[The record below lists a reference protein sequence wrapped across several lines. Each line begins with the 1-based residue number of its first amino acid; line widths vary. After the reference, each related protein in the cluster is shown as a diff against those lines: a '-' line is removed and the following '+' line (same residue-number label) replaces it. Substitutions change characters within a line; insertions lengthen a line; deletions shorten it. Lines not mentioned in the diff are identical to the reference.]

1 MELIAVALIVSFAY
15 VYAPVL
21 RVHASRRFGVSL
33 PAGAVAPDAAPI
45 VVPPKPVELP
55 PDVEQ
60 WCAGWYDPWAQQES
74 RDRARKLFAESG
86 DWTVVL
92 QTLESNADQS
102 PAV

>member
-1 MELIAVALIVSFAY
+1 MENVAVAIILSFAY

-33 PAGAVAPDAAPI
+33 PAGAVASDSAP
-45 VVPPKPVELP
+45 VVATPAPVELP
-55 PDVEQ
+55 LDVEL
-60 WCAGWYDPWAQQES
+60 WCSGWADPWAQQES
-74 RDRARKLFAESG
+74 RDYARKLFAESG

-92 QTLESNADQS
+92 QTLGSNADQS